1 MSSDIDKYADI
12 EELRKD
18 VPAKKG
24 TMGEKIESFASDV
37 TKGYSAAEKEGF
49 THTNKAKSFDD
60 EGSTLEEVKKMLK
73 TKSKKDLMLE
83 SGIRMLKAKD
93 K

>member
-24 TMGEKIESFASDV
+24 SMGEMIESFASDR

-60 EGSTLEEVKKMLK
+60 EGSTVEEIKKMLK
-73 TKSKKDLMLE
+73 PSSKKDFMVKT
-83 SGIRMLKAKD
+83 GMKMLKD

>member
-73 TKSKKDLMLE
+73 TKSKKDFMFKRGMKMLME
-83 SGIRMLKAKD
+83 K
-93 K
+93 

>member
-24 TMGEKIESFASDV
+24 TMGEKIESFASDR
-37 TKGYSAAEKEGF
+37 TKSYSAAEKEGF

-83 SGIRMLKAKD
+83 SGIRMLKD

>member
-24 TMGEKIESFASDV
+24 TMGEKIESFASDR

-60 EGSTLEEVKKMLK
+60 EGSTLEEIKKMLK
-73 TKSKKDLMLE
+73 PTSKKDFMVKT
-83 SGIRMLKAKD
+83 GMKMLKD

>member
-24 TMGEKIESFASDV
+24 SMGEMIESFQNDR

-60 EGSTLEEVKKMLK
+60 EGSTIEEVKKMLK